1 MFFLRGIFFWS
12 SVPKTASALVLG
24 LSVPHPKLLE
34 APLAI
39 VSHAYEFHDSLIRIY
54 LWHE

>member
-39 VSHAYEFHDSLIRIY
+39 VSHAYEFHDSLIRIH